1 MDSIKIM
8 VENAMLDY
16 DDDFYDQKPRIKKL
30 RDKAKTFDK
39 RDLETRRREE
49 RRARNKKKVEYFS
62 SDKL

>member
-30 RDKAKTFDK
+30 RDKSKTFDK

-49 RRARNKKKVEYFS
+49 RRARNKKKAEYFS